1 MRRSHTLTA
10 SLLAWGL
17 VLLLSSAAAAQV
29 LRPSESIYFQLR
41 GGATVYSGDLEEDT
55 FSDPGFGVG
64 LEAGYH
70 FNPALSFGL
79 GGMYHEVPMRDG
91 IRFEDGEE
99 VAQEQSGQ
107 AYQLQ
112 GLLRYLPLAG
122 RISPFVELGG
132 ALVFGQGTEAGRGNG
147 EADDNIIGYGPVAGL
162 GLDIA
167 LTSQL
172 GFTLGAQSTF
182 VFPDV
187 ALDNADPSAFGD
199 VEDDAAYDIL
209 STLHGGVRYALR
221 APYTPVEITRLDCPA
236 ELTAG
241 ERGTFSLDTNPNAT
255 QPVSISWD
263 WDDGTTGAGRTA
275 SHTYRTPGTYTVA
288 AQASG
293 DYNEAMSTCLVT
305 VIEPQIA
312 PVLSAC
318 RVSMTQ
324 VDLGESVSF
333 DGSVNI
339 DATAPVSISLDWG
352 DGTMGS
358 GLPAAHNYGQ
368 TGTYSVIATATNAY
382 GSDSCQ
388 ATVSVVQSACFDV
401 SELNS
406 VNFEFGSSALTADAV
421 ARLDENLT
429 LLSRCPDL
437 CVLIQAYTDDR
448 EGDQLRLSQRRADAI
463 RDYYVS
469 RGVELGNLR
478 AEGRGADPSADSKED
493 PGPGDSRARR
503 GDSIPADC
511 GTFAPTGRSRR

>member
-1 MRRSHTLTA
+1 MNRSSSHALTA
-10 SLLAWGL
+10 SLLTWGL
-17 VLLLSSAAAAQV
+17 MLFLSSAASAQV
-29 LRPSESIYFQLR
+29 LRPSESIYLQLR

-64 LEAGYH
+64 LEAGYQ

-91 IRFEDGEE
+91 VRFEDGEF
-99 VAQEQSGQ
+99 ADQEQSGQ

-112 GLLRYLPLAG
+112 GILRYAPLAG

-132 ALVFGQGTEAGRGNG
+132 ALVFGQGTEAGRNSGA
-147 EADDNIIGYGPVAGL
+147 ADDNIIGYGPVAGL

-172 GFTLGAQSTF
+172 GFMLGAQSTL

-187 ALDNADPSAFGD
+187 ALDNADPGAFGD
-199 VEDDAAYDIL
+199 FEDDAAYDAL
-209 STLHGGVRYALR
+209 TTLHGGLRYALR
-221 APYTPVEITRLDCPA
+221 APHTPVEIVRLDCPG

-241 ERGTFSLDTNPNAT
+241 DAGTFSLNTNPDAT
-255 QPVSISWD
+255 QPVSLSWD
-263 WDDGTTGAGRTA
+263 WGDGATGAGMTA
-275 SHTYRTPGTYTVA
+275 SHTYRTPGTYTVTA
-288 AQASG
+288 RASG
-293 DYNEAMSTCLVT
+293 DYNDASQTCAVT
-305 VIEPQIA
+305 VVEPQIA

-318 RVSMTQ
+318 RVSLAQ
-324 VDLGESVSF
+324 VDLGESVTFS
-333 DGSVNI
+333 GTVNA

-352 DGTMGS
+352 DGTVDS
-358 GLPAAHNYGQ
+358 NLPATHNYGQ
-368 TGTYSVIATATNAY
+368 TGTYSAIATATNAY

-406 VNFEFGSSALTADAV
+406 VNFEFGSSALTAEAV
-421 ARLDENLT
+421 DRLEENLV

-448 EGDQLRLSQRRADAI
+448 EQDQLRLSQRRADAI

-469 RGVELGNLR
+469 GGIDFGNLR
-478 AEGRGADPSADSKED
+478 AEGRGADPAADSKED

-503 GDSIPADC
+503 GDSVPADC
-511 GTFAPTGRSRR
+511 GTFAPIRR